1 MKVYFVGAG
10 PGDPKLIT
18 VRGKEL
24 LEAADLVVY
33 TGSLVNS
40 EILRYTSGKTVNSFR
55 MTLEE
60 IIMVILESLQRQ
72 ETVVRLHSGDPA
84 LYSAIDEQ
92 IAALEMHGIDYEIIP
107 GVSSVFAAAAA
118 LGKQL
123 TRDTLIITRPSGA
136 TLEKDKIAELSEY
149 GITMAIFLGVD
160 RIEKIVHKLRYPPD
174 TPVGVV
180 YHASWDDQTIITGT
194 VSDIV
199 HKVRQAG
206 ITRSAIILVG
216 DYLSLKK
223 NMRRSFLYSKMDKK
237 L

>member
-10 PGDPKLIT
+10 PGDPKFIT

-33 TGSLVNS
+33 TGSLVNA
-40 EILRYTSGKTVNSFR
+40 EVLQYTNGQTINSFR

-60 IIMVILESLQRQ
+60 IVTVIVDALQRG

-92 IAALEMHGIDYEIIP
+92 ITALESYGIDYEIIP
-107 GVSSVFAAAAA
+107 GVSAVFASAAA

-123 TRDTLIITRPSGA
+123 AHDTLIITRPSGK
-136 TLEKDKIAELSEY
+136 TLETDKIAELSEY
-149 GITMAIFLGVD
+149 GTTMAIFLGVD
-160 RIEKIVHKLRYPPD
+160 RIEEIIHKLRYPPL

-180 YHASWDDQTIITGT
+180 YHASWSDQTIITGT
-194 VSDIV
+194 ISDIV

-206 ITRSAIILVG
+206 ITRSAIIIVG
-216 DYLSLKK
+216 DTLAKR
-223 NMRRSFLYSKMDKK
+223 NTGRSFLYSKTNKK

>member
-33 TGSLVNS
+33 TGSLVNA
-40 EILRYTSGKTVNSFR
+40 EVLQYTNGITINSFR

-60 IIMVILESLQRQ
+60 IVTVIVDALQRD

-92 IAALEMHGIDYEIIP
+92 IAALESCGIDYEIIP
-107 GVSSVFAAAAA
+107 GVSSVFASAAA

-123 TRDTLIITRPSGA
+123 TRDTLIITRPSGK
-136 TLEKDKIAELSEY
+136 TLEMDKIAELSEY
-149 GITMAIFLGVD
+149 GTTMAIFLGVD
-160 RIEKIVHKLRYPPD
+160 RIAEIVHKLRYPPT

-180 YHASWDDQTIITGT
+180 YHASWADQTIITGT
-194 VSDIV
+194 ISDIV

-216 DYLSLKK
+216 DDVSKRNL
-223 NMRRSFLYSKMDKK
+223 RRSFLYSKMGKK

>member
-33 TGSLVNS
+33 TGSLVNA
-40 EILRYTSGKTVNSFR
+40 EVLQYTNGETINSFR

-60 IIMVILESLQRQ
+60 IVTVIVDALQRG

-92 IAALEMHGIDYEIIP
+92 IAALESYGIDYEVIP
-107 GVSSVFAAAAA
+107 GVSAVFASAAA

-123 TRDTLIITRPSGA
+123 ARDTLIITRPSGK
-136 TLEKDKIAELSEY
+136 TLETDKIAELSEY
-149 GITMAIFLGVD
+149 GTTMAIFLGVD
-160 RIEKIVHKLRYPPD
+160 RIAEIVHKLRYPPT

-180 YHASWDDQTIITGT
+180 YHASWADQTIITGT
-194 VSDIV
+194 ISDIV

-216 DYLSLKK
+216 DDLSKR
-223 NMRRSFLYSKMDKK
+223 NMRRSFLYSKMGKK

>member
-24 LEAADLVVY
+24 LEAADLVIY
-33 TGSLVNS
+33 TGSLVNA
-40 EILRYTSGKTVNSFR
+40 EVLQYTSGRTINSFR

-60 IIMVILESLQRQ
+60 IITVIVDALQRG

-92 IAALEMHGIDYEIIP
+92 IAALESCEIDYEIIP
-107 GVSSVFAAAAA
+107 GVSSVFASAAA

-123 TRDTLIITRPSGA
+123 ARDTLIITRPSGK
-136 TLEKDKIAELSEY
+136 TLETDKITELSQY
-149 GITMAIFLGVD
+149 GATMAIFLGVD
-160 RIEKIVHKLRYPPD
+160 RVTEIVHKLRYPPT

-180 YHASWDDQTIITGT
+180 YHATWSDQTIIMGT
-194 VSDIV
+194 ISDIV
-199 HKVRQAG
+199 HKVKQAG

-216 DYLSLKK
+216 NELSK
-223 NMRRSFLYSKMDKK
+223 NSVRRSFLYSKANKK

>member
-18 VRGKEL
+18 VCGKEL

-33 TGSLVNS
+33 TGSLVNA
-40 EILRYTSGKTVNSFR
+40 EVLQYTNGITINSFR

-60 IIMVILESLQRQ
+60 IVTVIVDALQRG

-92 IAALEMHGIDYEIIP
+92 ISALESCGIDYEIIP
-107 GVSSVFAAAAA
+107 GVSSVFASAAA

-123 TRDTLIITRPSGA
+123 TRDTLIITRPSGK
-136 TLEKDKIAELSEY
+136 TLEMDKIAELSEY
-149 GITMAIFLGVD
+149 GTTMAIFLGVD
-160 RIEKIVHKLRYPPD
+160 RIAEIVHKLRYPPT

-180 YHASWDDQTIITGT
+180 YHASWADQTIITGT
-194 VSDIV
+194 ISDIV

-216 DYLSLKK
+216 DDLSKRNL
-223 NMRRSFLYSKMDKK
+223 RRSFLYSKMGKK

>member
-33 TGSLVNS
+33 TGSLVNA
-40 EILRYTSGKTVNSFR
+40 EVLQYTNGQTINSFR

-60 IIMVILESLQRQ
+60 IVTVIVDALQRG

-92 IAALEMHGIDYEIIP
+92 IAALESCGIDYEIIP
-107 GVSSVFAAAAA
+107 GVSSVFASAAA

-123 TRDTLIITRPSGA
+123 TRDTLIITRPSGK
-136 TLEKDKIAELSEY
+136 TLEMDKIAELSEY
-149 GITMAIFLGVD
+149 GTTMAIFLGVD
-160 RIEKIVHKLRYPPD
+160 RIAEIVHKLRYPPT

-180 YHASWDDQTIITGT
+180 YHASWADQTIITGT
-194 VSDIV
+194 ISDIV

-216 DYLSLKK
+216 DDVSKRNL
-223 NMRRSFLYSKMDKK
+223 RRSFLYSKMGKK

>member
-33 TGSLVNS
+33 TGSLVNA
-40 EILRYTSGKTVNSFR
+40 EVLQYTNGETINSFR

-60 IIMVILESLQRQ
+60 IVTVIVDALQRG

-92 IAALEMHGIDYEIIP
+92 IAALESYGIDYEIIP
-107 GVSSVFAAAAA
+107 GVSAVFASAAA

-123 TRDTLIITRPSGA
+123 ARDTLIITRPSGK
-136 TLEKDKIAELSEY
+136 TLETDKIAELSEY
-149 GITMAIFLGVD
+149 GTTMAIFLGVD
-160 RIEKIVHKLRYPPD
+160 RIAEIVHKLRYPPT

-180 YHASWDDQTIITGT
+180 YHASWADQTIITGT
-194 VSDIV
+194 ISDIV

-216 DYLSLKK
+216 DDLSKR
-223 NMRRSFLYSKMDKK
+223 NMRRSFLYSKMGKK

>member
-24 LEAADLVVY
+24 LEAADLVIY
-33 TGSLVNS
+33 TGSLVND
-40 EILRYTSGKTVNSFR
+40 EVLQYTSGRTINSFR

-60 IIMVILESLQRQ
+60 IVNTIVEALQRG
-72 ETVVRLHSGDPA
+72 ENVVRLHSGDPA

-92 IAALEMHGIDYEIIP
+92 IAALESYGIDYEIIP
-107 GVSSVFAAAAA
+107 GVSSVFASAAA

-123 TRDTLIITRPSGA
+123 TRDTLIISRPSGR
-136 TLEKDKIAELSEY
+136 TLEMDKITELSQY
-149 GITMAIFLGVD
+149 GDPMAIFLGVD
-160 RIEKIVHKLRYPPD
+160 RIAEIVHKLRYPPT

-180 YHASWDDQTIITGT
+180 YHATWADQTIIMGT
-194 VSDIV
+194 ISDIV
-199 HKVRQAG
+199 HKVKQSG

-216 DYLSLKK
+216 NELSK
-223 NMRRSFLYSKMDKK
+223 NSVRRSFLYSKANKK

>member
-33 TGSLVNS
+33 TGSLVNA
-40 EILRYTSGKTVNSFR
+40 EVLQYTNGETINSFR

-60 IIMVILESLQRQ
+60 IVTVMVDALQRG

-92 IAALEMHGIDYEIIP
+92 IAALESYGIDYEIIP
-107 GVSSVFAAAAA
+107 GVSSVFASAAA

-123 TRDTLIITRPSGA
+123 ARDTLIITRPSGR
-136 TLEKDKIAELSEY
+136 TLEADKIAELSEY
-149 GITMAIFLGVD
+149 GTMMAIFLGVD
-160 RIEKIVHKLRYPPD
+160 RIAEIVHKLRYPPD

-180 YHASWDDQTIITGT
+180 YHASWADQTIITGT
-194 VSDIV
+194 ISDIV
-199 HKVRQAG
+199 HKVKRAG

-216 DYLSLKK
+216 DDLSKK

>member
-24 LEAADLVVY
+24 LEAADLVIY
-33 TGSLVNS
+33 TGSLVNA
-40 EILRYTSGKTVNSFR
+40 EVLQYTSGRTINSFR

-60 IIMVILESLQRQ
+60 IVTVIVDALQRG

-92 IAALEMHGIDYEIIP
+92 IAALKSCGIDYEIIP
-107 GVSSVFAAAAA
+107 GVSSVFASAAA

-123 TRDTLIITRPSGA
+123 ARDTLIITRPSGK
-136 TLEKDKIAELSEY
+136 TLEMDKIAELSQY
-149 GITMAIFLGVD
+149 GAPMAIFLGVD
-160 RIEKIVHKLRYPPD
+160 RIAEIVHKLRYPPT

-180 YHASWDDQTIITGT
+180 YHATWSDQTIIMGT
-194 VSDIV
+194 ISDIV
-199 HKVRQAG
+199 HKVKQSG

-216 DYLSLKK
+216 NELSK
-223 NMRRSFLYSKMDKK
+223 NSVRRSFLYSKANKK

>member
-1 MKVYFVGAG
+1 MKVHFVGAG

-33 TGSLVNS
+33 TGSLVND
-40 EILRYTSGKTVNSFR
+40 EVLQYTSGRTINSFR

-60 IIMVILESLQRQ
+60 IVTVIVDALQRG

-92 IAALEMHGIDYEIIP
+92 IAALESCGIDYEIIP
-107 GVSSVFAAAAA
+107 GVSSVFASAAA
-118 LGKQL
+118 LGRQL
-123 TRDTLIITRPSGA
+123 ARDTLIITRPSGK
-136 TLEKDKIAELSEY
+136 TLEMDKITELSQY
-149 GITMAIFLGVD
+149 GATMAIFLGVD
-160 RIEKIVHKLRYPPD
+160 RIAEIVHKLRYPPT
-174 TPVGVV
+174 TPAGVV
-180 YHASWDDQTIITGT
+180 YHASWADQTIITGT
-194 VSDIV
+194 ISDIA

-216 DYLSLKK
+216 DDLSKRNL
-223 NMRRSFLYSKMDKK
+223 RRSFLYSKTNKK

>member
-33 TGSLVNS
+33 TGSLVNA
-40 EILRYTSGKTVNSFR
+40 EVLQYTNGITINSFR

-60 IIMVILESLQRQ
+60 IVTVIVDALQRG

-92 IAALEMHGIDYEIIP
+92 ISALESCGIDYEIIP
-107 GVSSVFAAAAA
+107 GVSSVFASAAA

-123 TRDTLIITRPSGA
+123 TRDTLIITRPSGK
-136 TLEKDKIAELSEY
+136 TLEMDKIAELSEY
-149 GITMAIFLGVD
+149 GTTMAIFLGVD
-160 RIEKIVHKLRYPPD
+160 RIAEIVHKLRYPPT

-180 YHASWDDQTIITGT
+180 YHASWADQTIITGT
-194 VSDIV
+194 ISDIV

-216 DYLSLKK
+216 DDLSKRNL
-223 NMRRSFLYSKMDKK
+223 RRSFLYSKMGKK

>member
-33 TGSLVNS
+33 TGSLVNA
-40 EILRYTSGKTVNSFR
+40 EVLRYTNGETINSFR

-60 IIMVILESLQRQ
+60 IVTVMVDALQRG

-92 IAALEMHGIDYEIIP
+92 IAALESYGIDYEIIP
-107 GVSSVFAAAAA
+107 GVSSVFASAAA

-123 TRDTLIITRPSGA
+123 ARDTLIITRPSGK
-136 TLEKDKIAELSEY
+136 TLEADKIAELSEY
-149 GITMAIFLGVD
+149 GTMMAIFLGVD
-160 RIEKIVHKLRYPPD
+160 RIAEIVHKLRYPPD

-180 YHASWDDQTIITGT
+180 YHASWADQTIITGT
-194 VSDIV
+194 ISDIV
-199 HKVRQAG
+199 HKVKQAG

-216 DYLSLKK
+216 DDLSKK

>member
-33 TGSLVNS
+33 TGSLVNA
-40 EILRYTSGKTVNSFR
+40 EVLRYTNGETINSFR

-60 IIMVILESLQRQ
+60 IVSVMVDALQRG

-92 IAALEMHGIDYEIIP
+92 IAALESYGIEYEIIP
-107 GVSSVFAAAAA
+107 GVSSVFASAAA

-123 TRDTLIITRPSGA
+123 TRDTLIITRPSGK
-136 TLEKDKIAELSEY
+136 TLEADKIAELSQF
-149 GITMAIFLGVD
+149 GTMMAIFLGVD
-160 RIEKIVHKLRYPPD
+160 KIAEVVHKLRYPPD

-180 YHASWDDQTIITGT
+180 YHASWADQTIITGT
-194 VSDIV
+194 ISDIV
-199 HKVRQAG
+199 HKVKQAG

-216 DYLSLKK
+216 HDLSEQNL
-223 NMRRSFLYSKMDKK
+223 RRSFLYSKMDKK
-237 L
+237 M

>member
-33 TGSLVNS
+33 TGSLVNA
-40 EILRYTSGKTVNSFR
+40 EVLQYTNGITINSFR

-60 IIMVILESLQRQ
+60 IVTVIVDALQRG

-92 IAALEMHGIDYEIIP
+92 IAALESCGIDYEIIP
-107 GVSSVFAAAAA
+107 GVSSVFASAAA

-123 TRDTLIITRPSGA
+123 TRDTLIITRPSGK
-136 TLEKDKIAELSEY
+136 TLEMDKIAELSEY
-149 GITMAIFLGVD
+149 GTTMAIFLGVD
-160 RIEKIVHKLRYPPD
+160 RIAEIVHKLRYPPT

-180 YHASWDDQTIITGT
+180 YHASWADQTIITGT
-194 VSDIV
+194 ISDIV

-216 DYLSLKK
+216 DDVSKRNL
-223 NMRRSFLYSKMDKK
+223 RRSFLYSKMGKK